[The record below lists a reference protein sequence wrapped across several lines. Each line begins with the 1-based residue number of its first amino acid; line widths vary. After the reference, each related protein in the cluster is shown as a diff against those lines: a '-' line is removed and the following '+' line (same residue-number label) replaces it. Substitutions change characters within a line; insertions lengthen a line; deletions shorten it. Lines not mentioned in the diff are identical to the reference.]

1 MSFRKDYTITINYPT
16 SASNE
21 PRWGYG
27 KPPHPLLY
35 NIIDRNRTDYGTLLN
50 NFLLYG
56 KEYKTISINEDVEKL
71 TEPYLTTPWLPGL
84 DSLSLYCIL
93 AIYRPSLY
101 IEVGSG
107 SSTKFA
113 HRSIR
118 DHNLKTEVI
127 SIDPEPRSEIDSICN
142 SVVRK
147 PLEMVDLEL
156 FDRLQKGD
164 ILFIDNSHRSFMN
177 SDATITFIDIIP
189 RLNPGVLIEIHD
201 IFLPYDY
208 PPHWISRYYN
218 EQYLLAAYL
227 IAEGQKFDILLP
239 NSFISHDP
247 PLLDV
252 LNPIFSD
259 IDKISRGGGSFWLV
273 KK

>member
-1 MSFRKDYTITINYPT
+1 MSFRKDYVITINYPT

-35 NIIDRNRTDYGTLLN
+35 DIIDRKRADYETLLN
-50 NFLLYG
+50 NFLNYQIS
-56 KEYKTISINEDVEKL
+56 YKTILPEEDSEKL

-84 DSLSLYCIL
+84 DSLSLYCLL
-93 AIYRPSLY
+93 AIYQPSLY
-101 IEVGSG
+101 VEIGSG

-113 HRSIR
+113 RRSIR
-118 DHNLKTEVI
+118 DYDLKTEII
-127 SIDPEPRSEIDSICN
+127 SIDPEPRAEIDSICDL
-142 SVVRK
+142 VIRK
-147 PLEMVDLEL
+147 PVELMDLEL
-156 FDRLQKGD
+156 FDKLQYGD
-164 ILFIDNSHRSFMN
+164 ILFIDNSHRCFMN
-177 SDATITFIDIIP
+177 SDATLTFIDIIP
-189 RLNPGVLIEIHD
+189 RLNPGVLIEVHD

-208 PPHWISRYYN
+208 PPQWINRYYS

-227 IAEGQKFDILLP
+227 LAEGQKFDILLP
-239 NSFISHDP
+239 NAFISHDSS
-247 PLLDV
+247 LHNI

-259 IDKISRGGGSFWLV
+259 LEKVSRGGGSFWLL